1 MINLVNRRCREL
13 LLRTGTPHE
22 ATQDQNGAQFAV
34 ELRNVVP
41 KDNICELFVCCLF
54 VICELIP
61 LFVCLFVC
69 VLQITTSLPFSRQC
83 QCP

>member
-34 ELRNVVP
+34 ELRFP
-41 KDNICELFVCCLF
+41 YRKMEILCELHC
-54 VICELIP
+54 
-61 LFVCLFVC
+61 LFVCLFVIIVVC
-69 VLQITTSLPFSRQC
+69 
-83 QCP
+83 

>member
-34 ELRNVVP
+34 ELRFIP
-41 KDNICELFVCCLF
+41 KDGNICELHC
-54 VICELIP
+54 

-69 VLQITTSLPFSRQC
+69 TNGPRNDC
-83 QCP
+83 QCPRIAPSCGTGM

>member
-34 ELRNVVP
+34 ELRFIP
-41 KDNICELFVCCLF
+41 KDGNICEC
-54 VICELIP
+54 

-69 VLQITTSLPFSRQC
+69 VLQITTSP
-83 QCP
+83 